1 MSEEYNGNITEQLVE
16 KEVREIIKDIK
27 DDGIDY
33 VEDVRKETVG
43 YINDNLDSVVVT
55 GDTIKGDIHFED
67 GDDVDEVISNTY
79 KKGTLGDNYI
89 DVKNLYEESL
99 QIVADI
105 DNGIENKVRYLIVE
119 NGYCIK
125 YYNDGYGDATITVEE
140 V

>member
-1 MSEEYNGNITEQLVE
+1 MSEEYNGNITEQLIE

-33 VEDVRKETVG
+33 VEDIRKDTVD
-43 YINDNLDSVVVT
+43 YINDNLDSVIST
-55 GDTIKGDIHFED
+55 SDTIKGDIHFEG

-79 KKGTLGDNYI
+79 NKGTLGNNYI
-89 DVKNLYEESL
+89 DVRNLYEESL

-105 DNGIENKVRYLIVE
+105 DNRIEDNIRSLIVD